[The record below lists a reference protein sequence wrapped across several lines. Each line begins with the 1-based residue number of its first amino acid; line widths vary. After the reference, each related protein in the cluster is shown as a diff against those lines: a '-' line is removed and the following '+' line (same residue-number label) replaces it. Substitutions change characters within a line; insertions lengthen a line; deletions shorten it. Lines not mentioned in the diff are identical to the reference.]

1 MAQLTPRPWPR
12 GPPQVLGP
20 PESNQDA
27 PEPQGDQVPEGYQV
41 KRRRQEPEATQD
53 TSASSNPWGE
63 GPYFKAAMDALK
75 RDIQRKERER
85 ELRAQEAAKEL
96 ESTQGRR
103 KQAAEKKKQ
112 DKIAKLREEDAK
124 MRMKTFFPLPE
135 DELDTD
141 THEPAWPERALL
153 MFEKSEAELNEW
165 LAKERIDR

>member
-1 MAQLTPRPWPR
+1 M
-12 GPPQVLGP
+12 
-20 PESNQDA
+20 
-27 PEPQGDQVPEGYQV
+27 PEGYQV

-53 TSASSNPWGE
+53 TSASSNPWDE
-63 GPYFKAAMDALK
+63 GPYFKAAMDSLK

-103 KQAAEKKKQ
+103 KQAAKKKKE

-124 MRMKTFFPLPE
+124 MRMKAFFPLPE

-141 THEPAWPERALL
+141 THEPSWPERALL
-153 MFEKSEAELNEW
+153 MFERSEAEVNEW
-165 LAKERIDR
+165 LARERIDR